1 MDRTYLGVDIMDEE
15 LNQKGHFTWCWDKT
29 INNFKK
35 ERIVFK
41 ERGIHY
47 EYFWTFFMETFYHAQ
62 MDGEE
67 TKLKE
72 YLFKLFN
79 YKHKKTRPELGVL
92 TEIYKILEKN
102 LT

>member
-1 MDRTYLGVDIMDEE
+1 
-15 LNQKGHFTWCWDKT
+15 
-29 INNFKK
+29 
-35 ERIVFK
+35 
-41 ERGIHY
+41 
-47 EYFWTFFMETFYHAQ
+47 METFYHAQ

-79 YKHKKTRPELGVL
+79 YKDKKTRPELGVL